1 MGRVGAPRSGRAPPT
16 LMMISFA
23 LARIADAIDRLN
35 GWIGRLAG
43 WAVLAMVVV
52 QFAIVVL
59 RSAFGFGS
67 LWMQESLHYLLAILV
82 LFAAAWTLR
91 SDGHVRVDIF
101 YADAT
106 PRTKAKVDLAGALF
120 LLVPFMAAIIWLSW
134 SYASRA
140 WAIGEGS
147 REAGGIPLV
156 FLLKS
161 SIPLFAALMLLQGIA
176 QALRAVLT
184 LMTDD
189 TVGQAPP

>member
-1 MGRVGAPRSGRAPPT
+1 MSCET
-16 LMMISFA
+16 LQKIST
-23 LARIADAIDRLN
+23 AIDRLN
-35 GWIGRLAG
+35 GWIGLAAA
-43 WAVLAMVVV
+43 WAVLAMMIV

-82 LFAAAWTLR
+82 LLTAGWTLR

-101 YADAT
+101 YADAA
-106 PRTKAKVDLAGALF
+106 PRAKAKVDLGGAV
-120 LLVPFMAAIIWLSW
+120 LLLIPFMAAVIWFSW
-134 SYASRA
+134 PYARRA
-140 WAIGEGS
+140 WAIMEGS

-176 QALRAVLT
+176 QAARAALALSSGDADRSVT
-184 LMTDD
+184 
-189 TVGQAPP
+189 P